1 MSALQAQELSAVRR
15 VCLSACVSCRFK
27 EEVAV
32 LERMMGIGDIVRRAG
47 LPTFI
52 CLQVG

>member
-1 MSALQAQELSAVRR
+1 LP
-15 VCLSACVSCRFK
+15 CRFK

-32 LERMMGIGDIVRRAG
+32 LERMMGIADIVRRAG